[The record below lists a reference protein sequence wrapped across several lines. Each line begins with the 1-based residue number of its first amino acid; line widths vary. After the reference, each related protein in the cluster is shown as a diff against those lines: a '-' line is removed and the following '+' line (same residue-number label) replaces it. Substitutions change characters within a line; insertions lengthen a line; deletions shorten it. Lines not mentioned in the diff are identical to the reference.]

1 MKKIVLGIIYFL
13 GLSILAQAQYSQGTN
28 SGNNGELRLGFQL
41 SPSISWLS
49 TDDNAIN
56 GNGSVLGMRL
66 GMMGEY
72 YFRENYALISG
83 INFAFN
89 QGGRLLHEE
98 GGNIWSKSELSDT
111 GLTALPNGVNLKYH
125 IQYIEVPLG
134 LKMRTKEFGYIRYF
148 AEIPLF
154 SLGVRVQARGDIEG
168 TSRLDTERENIRN
181 DVNLFNVNWGF
192 GGGIHYALSEDTA
205 FIGGLYYQQGI
216 SDVTDNAGFKR
227 SGEQED
233 SKAVIKSITLRIG
246 ILF

>member
-13 GLSILAQAQYSQGTN
+13 GLSILAQAQYSQDNN
-28 SGNNGELRLGFQL
+28 SSDNGELRLGFQL

-56 GNGSVLGMRL
+56 GN
-66 GMMGEY
+66 
-72 YFRENYALISG
+72 
-83 INFAFN
+83 
-89 QGGRLLHEE
+89 HEE
-98 GGNIWSKSELSDT
+98 GGNFWSRSELSDT

-125 IQYIEVPLG
+125 IQYIEIPLG

-154 SLGVRVQARGDIEG
+154 SLGVKVQARGDIEG
-168 TSRLDTERENIRN
+168 TSRLDTERENIRR

-205 FIGGLYYQQGI
+205 FIGGLYYQQGL
-216 SDVTDNAGFKR
+216 SDVTDDSGFKM
-227 SGEQED
+227 SGEQEN
-233 SKAVIKSITLRIG
+233 SRGVIKSITLRIG